1 MTASMRPSRNPLF
14 AEPFARAAR
23 KRAAPARAYRHPPLG
38 KDAMIYWLAQ
48 AAKAERLRR
57 GRKQVH
63 IAAAIDRD
71 QSTVNR
77 FEQGE
82 HWPRDPDEILAGYA
96 EDLEIDPWDLWA
108 RAVRLH
114 AEHARNGDGP

>member
-1 MTASMRPSRNPLF
+1 
-14 AEPFARAAR
+14 
-23 KRAAPARAYRHPPLG
+23 
-38 KDAMIYWLAQ
+38 MIYWLAQ
-48 AAKAERLRR
+48 AAKQERLKK

-71 QSTVNR
+71 QSTINR

-96 EDLEIDPWDLWA
+96 DDLEIDPRQLWA
-108 RAVRLH
+108 EAIKLWADSATNNQGRSK
-114 AEHARNGDGP
+114 